1 MNNNIKLPVVKF
13 ESTNETLEN
22 TNFKKVKIY
31 IMHTGENLNGSVFTV
46 DSINKSIDTLSNIP
60 ILAYVVKEDSQNKD
74 FAGHETDFDIF
85 TDEDGVIKV
94 KEYYLEQ
101 PIGVIPETNDYF
113 MEEIDGETYLGC
125 YGYIWKC
132 YSNDAYDI
140 LEEDQEKE
148 ISMEILIRNC
158 TYDRKGRCHINSF
171 EFLGI
176 TCLGANVPGAMG
188 ANCTINMSF
197 STDEENQEFFKSV
210 DKLNKLLK
218 CQREEGLS
226 VDNIEKK
233 EFAEDEVC
241 PECGKNPCECDDMED
256 DVEENACGKK
266 KCSTEDSDDNACKT
280 KKCSEDDVEE
290 NACGKKKCST
300 EDSDDNACKT
310 KKCEVEDSED
320 EACKTKKCSEDE
332 VDENACKTKKCSED
346 DVEENACGGKKKN
359 NEVEDSEDEA
369 CKKKCSTEDSE
380 DNACKTKKCSEDDV
394 EENACGKKNKCEVE
408 DSDDNAC
415 GKKKNNEVE
424 DSEDEACKTKKCSVE
439 TEEFAL
445 SLNNTFRAIRR
456 CLDSYTYEYTSFWG
470 DTYTCK
476 KYYVEDLIPTE
487 SIAIVYDEEEGI
499 NYGIKYALD
508 NDDVVLSMDDK
519 RVYIQEWR
527 AKEAGFSKF
536 ECDDKSK
543 AKEEIFKAVGEE
555 LKELREFK
563 ANVEAQ
569 EAKAEFDAEVK
580 AVLSK
585 FNFEEEEI
593 SDLVEKVYNKSMD
606 LEMFETFLFALEAK
620 KTRAEKEKFSARE
633 KENSL
638 GVVDL
643 NEVKEEP
650 KTKYSNILEKYGK
663 KNK

>member
-1 MNNNIKLPVVKF
+1 MNNNLKLPVVKF

-188 ANCTINMSF
+188 DKCTINMSF

-226 VDNIEKK
+226 VENIENKV
-233 EFAEDEVC
+233 FAEDEVC

-280 KKCSEDDVEE
+280 KKCSTEDKEDDVEE
-290 NACGKKKCST
+290 
-300 EDSDDNACKT
+300 EACKT
-310 KKCEVEDSED
+310 KKCSTEDSED
-320 EACKTKKCSEDE
+320 EACKT
-332 VDENACKTKKCSED
+332 
-346 DVEENACGGKKKN
+346 
-359 NEVEDSEDEA
+359 
-369 CKKKCSTEDSE
+369 KKCSTEDSE

-508 NDDVVLSMDDK
+508 NDDVVLSIDDK
-519 RVYIQEWR
+519 KVYIQEWR
-527 AKEAGFSKF
+527 AKESGFSKF

-620 KTRAEKEKFSARE
+620 KNRAEKEKFSARE
-633 KENSL
+633 KENSI

>member
-188 ANCTINMSF
+188 DKCTINMSF

-280 KKCSEDDVEE
+280 KKCSEDDV
-290 NACGKKKCST
+290 
-300 EDSDDNACKT
+300 D
-310 KKCEVEDSED
+310 
-320 EACKTKKCSEDE
+320 
-332 VDENACKTKKCSED
+332 
-346 DVEENACGGKKKN
+346 
-359 NEVEDSEDEA
+359 
-369 CKKKCSTEDSE
+369 
-380 DNACKTKKCSEDDV
+380 
-394 EENACGKKNKCEVE
+394 ENACGKKNKCEVE

-470 DTYTCK
+470 DTYTCP

-508 NDDVVLSMDDK
+508 NDDVVLSIDDK
-519 RVYIQEWR
+519 KVYIQEWR
-527 AKEAGFSKF
+527 AKEEGFSKF

-563 ANVEAQ
+563 ADIEAK
-569 EAKAEFDAEVK
+569 EAKAEFDAEVE
-580 AVLSK
+580 AVLAK

-620 KTRAEKEKFSARE
+620 KNRAEKEKFSARE

-638 GVVDL
+638 GVVDF

>member
-188 ANCTINMSF
+188 DKCTINMSF

-226 VDNIEKK
+226 VENIEKK
-233 EFAEDEVC
+233 VFAEDEVC
-241 PECGKNPCECDDMED
+241 PECGKNPCECDD
-256 DVEENACGKK
+256 V
-266 KCSTEDSDDNACKT
+266 
-280 KKCSEDDVEE
+280 
-290 NACGKKKCST
+290 
-300 EDSDDNACKT
+300 
-310 KKCEVEDSED
+310 
-320 EACKTKKCSEDE
+320 
-332 VDENACKTKKCSED
+332 ED

-359 NEVEDSEDEA
+359 NEVEDSDDNA
-369 CKKKCSTEDSE
+369 CGKKKKCSTEDSE
-380 DNACKTKKCSEDDV
+380 DDKEDDVEDKEDEACKTKKCSTEDKEEDKEEKCSVEDSDDNACKTKKCSEDEEDDV
-394 EENACGKKNKCEVE
+394 EENACGKKKKC
-408 DSDDNAC
+408 
-415 GKKKNNEVE
+415 EVE

-470 DTYTCK
+470 DIYTCP

-487 SIAIVYDEEEGI
+487 SIAVVYDEEEGI

-527 AKEAGFSKF
+527 AKEEGFSKF

-633 KENSL
+633 KENSI

>member
-226 VDNIEKK
+226 VENIENKV
-233 EFAEDEVC
+233 FAEDEVC

-266 KCSTEDSDDNACKT
+266 KCSTEDSEDN
-280 KKCSEDDVEE
+280 
-290 NACGKKKCST
+290 
-300 EDSDDNACKT
+300 
-310 KKCEVEDSED
+310 
-320 EACKTKKCSEDE
+320 ACKTKKCSEDE

-508 NDDVVLSMDDK
+508 NDDVVLSIDDK
-519 RVYIQEWR
+519 KVYIQEWR

-580 AVLSK
+580 TVLAK

-620 KTRAEKEKFSARE
+620 KNRAEKEKFSARE
-633 KENSL
+633 KENSI

>member
-1 MNNNIKLPVVKF
+1 
-13 ESTNETLEN
+13 
-22 TNFKKVKIY
+22 
-31 IMHTGENLNGSVFTV
+31 
-46 DSINKSIDTLSNIP
+46 
-60 ILAYVVKEDSQNKD
+60 
-74 FAGHETDFDIF
+74 
-85 TDEDGVIKV
+85 
-94 KEYYLEQ
+94 
-101 PIGVIPETNDYF
+101 
-113 MEEIDGETYLGC
+113 
-125 YGYIWKC
+125 
-132 YSNDAYDI
+132 
-140 LEEDQEKE
+140 
-148 ISMEILIRNC
+148 
-158 TYDRKGRCHINSF
+158 
-171 EFLGI
+171 
-176 TCLGANVPGAMG
+176 MG
-188 ANCTINMSF
+188 DKCTINMSF

-226 VDNIEKK
+226 VENIENKV
-233 EFAEDEVC
+233 FAEDEVC

-266 KCSTEDSDDNACKT
+266 KCSTEDSEDNACKT
-280 KKCSEDDVEE
+280 
-290 NACGKKKCST
+290 KKCST

-359 NEVEDSEDEA
+359 NEVEDSEDE
-369 CKKKCSTEDSE
+369 
-380 DNACKTKKCSEDDV
+380 ACKTKKCSEDDV

-508 NDDVVLSMDDK
+508 NDDVVLSIDDK
-519 RVYIQEWR
+519 KVYIQEWR
-527 AKEAGFSKF
+527 AKESGFSKF

-633 KENSL
+633 KENSI
-638 GVVDL
+638 GVVDF

>member
-1 MNNNIKLPVVKF
+1 MNNNLKLPVVKF

-148 ISMEILIRNC
+148 ISMEILIRSC

-188 ANCTINMSF
+188 DKCTINMSF

-226 VDNIEKK
+226 VENIENKV
-233 EFAEDEVC
+233 FAEDEVC

-280 KKCSEDDVEE
+280 KKC
-290 NACGKKKCST
+290 
-300 EDSDDNACKT
+300 
-310 KKCEVEDSED
+310 EVEDSED
-320 EACKTKKCSEDE
+320 E
-332 VDENACKTKKCSED
+332 ACKTKKCSED

-508 NDDVVLSMDDK
+508 NDDVVLSIDDK
-519 RVYIQEWR
+519 KVYIQEWR

-620 KTRAEKEKFSARE
+620 KNRAEKEKFSARE

-638 GVVDL
+638 GVVDF

>member
-280 KKCSEDDVEE
+280 KKC
-290 NACGKKKCST
+290 
-300 EDSDDNACKT
+300 
-310 KKCEVEDSED
+310 EVEDSED
-320 EACKTKKCSEDE
+320 NACKTKKCSEDE

-369 CKKKCSTEDSE
+369 CKKKCSTEDSD

-408 DSDDNAC
+408 DSD
-415 GKKKNNEVE
+415 
-424 DSEDEACKTKKCSVE
+424 DEACKTKKCSVE

-508 NDDVVLSMDDK
+508 NDDVVLSIDDK

-527 AKEAGFSKF
+527 AKEEGFSKF

-563 ANVEAQ
+563 ADIEAK
-569 EAKAEFDAEVK
+569 EAKAEFDAEVE
-580 AVLSK
+580 AVLAK

-593 SDLVEKVYNKSMD
+593 SDLVEKVYDKSMD

-620 KTRAEKEKFSARE
+620 KNRAEKEKFSARE

-638 GVVDL
+638 GVVDF

-650 KTKYSNILEKYGK
+650 KTKYSNILERYGK

>member
-1 MNNNIKLPVVKF
+1 
-13 ESTNETLEN
+13 
-22 TNFKKVKIY
+22 
-31 IMHTGENLNGSVFTV
+31 
-46 DSINKSIDTLSNIP
+46 
-60 ILAYVVKEDSQNKD
+60 
-74 FAGHETDFDIF
+74 
-85 TDEDGVIKV
+85 
-94 KEYYLEQ
+94 
-101 PIGVIPETNDYF
+101 
-113 MEEIDGETYLGC
+113 
-125 YGYIWKC
+125 
-132 YSNDAYDI
+132 
-140 LEEDQEKE
+140 
-148 ISMEILIRNC
+148 
-158 TYDRKGRCHINSF
+158 
-171 EFLGI
+171 
-176 TCLGANVPGAMG
+176 MG
-188 ANCTINMSF
+188 DKCTINMSF

-226 VDNIEKK
+226 VENIEKK
-233 EFAEDEVC
+233 VFAEDEVC
-241 PECGKNPCECDDMED
+241 PECGKNPCECDDM
-256 DVEENACGKK
+256 
-266 KCSTEDSDDNACKT
+266 
-280 KKCSEDDVEE
+280 EDDVEE

-332 VDENACKTKKCSED
+332 VDENAC
-346 DVEENACGGKKKN
+346 GGKKKN

-394 EENACGKKNKCEVE
+394 DENACGKKNKCEVE
-408 DSDDNAC
+408 DSD
-415 GKKKNNEVE
+415 
-424 DSEDEACKTKKCSVE
+424 DEACKTKKCSVE

-508 NDDVVLSMDDK
+508 NDDVVLSIDDK

-527 AKEAGFSKF
+527 AKEEGFSKF

-580 AVLSK
+580 AVLAK

-593 SDLVEKVYNKSMD
+593 SDLVEKVYNKSID

-620 KTRAEKEKFSARE
+620 KNRAEKEKFSARE

-638 GVVDL
+638 GVVDF

>member
-188 ANCTINMSF
+188 DKCTINMSF

-226 VDNIEKK
+226 VENIEKK
-233 EFAEDEVC
+233 VFAEDEVC
-241 PECGKNPCECDDMED
+241 PECGKNPCECDDIED
-256 DVEENACGKK
+256 NACGKK

-280 KKCSEDDVEE
+280 KKCSEDEVDE
-290 NACGKKKCST
+290 
-300 EDSDDNACKT
+300 NACKT

-320 EACKTKKCSEDE
+320 EACKTKKCSEDD
-332 VDENACKTKKCSED
+332 VDENAC
-346 DVEENACGGKKKN
+346 GKKKN

-394 EENACGKKNKCEVE
+394 DENACGKKNKCEVE

-415 GKKKNNEVE
+415 KTKKCEVE
-424 DSEDEACKTKKCSVE
+424 DSEDEACKKKCSVE

-508 NDDVVLSMDDK
+508 NDDVVLSIDDK
-519 RVYIQEWR
+519 KVYIQEWR

-580 AVLSK
+580 AVLAK

-620 KTRAEKEKFSARE
+620 KTRAEKERFSARE

>member
-188 ANCTINMSF
+188 DKCTINMSF

-226 VDNIEKK
+226 VENIENKV
-233 EFAEDEVC
+233 FAEDEVC

-256 DVEENACGKK
+256 DVEENACG
-266 KCSTEDSDDNACKT
+266 
-280 KKCSEDDVEE
+280 
-290 NACGKKKCST
+290 
-300 EDSDDNACKT
+300 
-310 KKCEVEDSED
+310 
-320 EACKTKKCSEDE
+320 
-332 VDENACKTKKCSED
+332 
-346 DVEENACGGKKKN
+346 
-359 NEVEDSEDEA
+359 
-369 CKKKCSTEDSE
+369 KKKCSTEDSE

-508 NDDVVLSMDDK
+508 NDDVVLSIDDK

-527 AKEAGFSKF
+527 AKEEGFSKF

-580 AVLSK
+580 EVLSK

-620 KTRAEKEKFSARE
+620 KNRAEKEKFSARE
-633 KENSL
+633 KENSI

>member
-1 MNNNIKLPVVKF
+1 
-13 ESTNETLEN
+13 
-22 TNFKKVKIY
+22 
-31 IMHTGENLNGSVFTV
+31 
-46 DSINKSIDTLSNIP
+46 
-60 ILAYVVKEDSQNKD
+60 
-74 FAGHETDFDIF
+74 
-85 TDEDGVIKV
+85 
-94 KEYYLEQ
+94 
-101 PIGVIPETNDYF
+101 
-113 MEEIDGETYLGC
+113 
-125 YGYIWKC
+125 
-132 YSNDAYDI
+132 
-140 LEEDQEKE
+140 
-148 ISMEILIRNC
+148 
-158 TYDRKGRCHINSF
+158 
-171 EFLGI
+171 
-176 TCLGANVPGAMG
+176 MG
-188 ANCTINMSF
+188 DKCTINMSF

-226 VDNIEKK
+226 VENIENKV
-233 EFAEDEVC
+233 FAEDEVC

-280 KKCSEDDVEE
+280 KKC
-290 NACGKKKCST
+290 
-300 EDSDDNACKT
+300 
-310 KKCEVEDSED
+310 EVEDSED
-320 EACKTKKCSEDE
+320 NACKTKKCSEDE

-346 DVEENACGGKKKN
+346 DVEENACGSKKKN

-394 EENACGKKNKCEVE
+394 DENACGKKNKCEVE
-408 DSDDNAC
+408 DSEDEAC
-415 GKKKNNEVE
+415 KTKKCEVE
-424 DSEDEACKTKKCSVE
+424 DSEDEACKKKCSVE

-470 DTYTCK
+470 DTYTCP

-508 NDDVVLSMDDK
+508 NDDVVLNMDDK
-519 RVYIQEWR
+519 KVYIQEWR
-527 AKEAGFSKF
+527 AKEEGFSKF

-563 ANVEAQ
+563 ADIEAK
-569 EAKAEFDAEVK
+569 EAKAQFDAEVEE
-580 AVLSK
+580 VLAK

-620 KTRAEKEKFSARE
+620 KNRAEKEKFSARE

-638 GVVDL
+638 GVVDF

>member
-188 ANCTINMSF
+188 DKCTINMSF

-226 VDNIEKK
+226 VENIENKV
-233 EFAEDEVC
+233 FAEDEVC
-241 PECGKNPCECDDMED
+241 PECGKNPCECDDM
-256 DVEENACGKK
+256 
-266 KCSTEDSDDNACKT
+266 
-280 KKCSEDDVEE
+280 EDDVEE

-408 DSDDNAC
+408 DSDDNA
-415 GKKKNNEVE
+415 
-424 DSEDEACKTKKCSVE
+424 
-439 TEEFAL
+439 
-445 SLNNTFRAIRR
+445 
-456 CLDSYTYEYTSFWG
+456 
-470 DTYTCK
+470 
-476 KYYVEDLIPTE
+476 
-487 SIAIVYDEEEGI
+487 
-499 NYGIKYALD
+499 
-508 NDDVVLSMDDK
+508 
-519 RVYIQEWR
+519 
-527 AKEAGFSKF
+527 
-536 ECDDKSK
+536 
-543 AKEEIFKAVGEE
+543 
-555 LKELREFK
+555 
-563 ANVEAQ
+563 
-569 EAKAEFDAEVK
+569 
-580 AVLSK
+580 
-585 FNFEEEEI
+585 
-593 SDLVEKVYNKSMD
+593 
-606 LEMFETFLFALEAK
+606 
-620 KTRAEKEKFSARE
+620 
-633 KENSL
+633 
-638 GVVDL
+638 
-643 NEVKEEP
+643 
-650 KTKYSNILEKYGK
+650 
-663 KNK
+663 

>member
-188 ANCTINMSF
+188 DKCTINMSF

-226 VDNIEKK
+226 VENIENKV
-233 EFAEDEVC
+233 FAEDEVC

-256 DVEENACGKK
+256 DVEENACG
-266 KCSTEDSDDNACKT
+266 
-280 KKCSEDDVEE
+280 
-290 NACGKKKCST
+290 
-300 EDSDDNACKT
+300 
-310 KKCEVEDSED
+310 
-320 EACKTKKCSEDE
+320 
-332 VDENACKTKKCSED
+332 
-346 DVEENACGGKKKN
+346 
-359 NEVEDSEDEA
+359 
-369 CKKKCSTEDSE
+369 KKKCSTEDSE

-508 NDDVVLSMDDK
+508 NDDVVLSIDDK
-519 RVYIQEWR
+519 KVYIQEWR

-620 KTRAEKEKFSARE
+620 KNRAEKEKFSARE
-633 KENSL
+633 KENSI

>member
-1 MNNNIKLPVVKF
+1 
-13 ESTNETLEN
+13 
-22 TNFKKVKIY
+22 
-31 IMHTGENLNGSVFTV
+31 
-46 DSINKSIDTLSNIP
+46 
-60 ILAYVVKEDSQNKD
+60 
-74 FAGHETDFDIF
+74 
-85 TDEDGVIKV
+85 
-94 KEYYLEQ
+94 
-101 PIGVIPETNDYF
+101 
-113 MEEIDGETYLGC
+113 
-125 YGYIWKC
+125 
-132 YSNDAYDI
+132 
-140 LEEDQEKE
+140 
-148 ISMEILIRNC
+148 
-158 TYDRKGRCHINSF
+158 
-171 EFLGI
+171 
-176 TCLGANVPGAMG
+176 MG
-188 ANCTINMSF
+188 DKCTINMSF

-226 VDNIEKK
+226 VENIEKK

-256 DVEENACGKK
+256 DVEDNACGKK
-266 KCSTEDSDDNACKT
+266 KCSTEDS
-280 KKCSEDDVEE
+280 
-290 NACGKKKCST
+290 
-300 EDSDDNACKT
+300 
-310 KKCEVEDSED
+310 ED
-320 EACKTKKCSEDE
+320 EACKTKKC
-332 VDENACKTKKCSED
+332 
-346 DVEENACGGKKKN
+346 
-359 NEVEDSEDEA
+359 
-369 CKKKCSTEDSE
+369 
-380 DNACKTKKCSEDDV
+380 
-394 EENACGKKNKCEVE
+394 
-408 DSDDNAC
+408 
-415 GKKKNNEVE
+415 EVE

-499 NYGIKYALD
+499 NYGIKYSLD
-508 NDDVVLSMDDK
+508 NDDVVLNMNDK
-519 RVYIQEWR
+519 KVYIQEWR
-527 AKEAGFSKF
+527 VKEAGFSKF

-563 ANVEAQ
+563 ADIEAK
-569 EAKAEFDAEVK
+569 EAKAQFDAEVEE
-580 AVLSK
+580 VLAK

-593 SDLVEKVYNKSMD
+593 SDLVEKVYNKSID

-620 KTRAEKEKFSARE
+620 KNRAEKEKFSARE

-638 GVVDL
+638 GVVDF

>member
-188 ANCTINMSF
+188 DKCTINMSF

-256 DVEENACGKK
+256 DVE
-266 KCSTEDSDDNACKT
+266 D
-280 KKCSEDDVEE
+280 

-346 DVEENACGGKKKN
+346 DIEENACGGKKKN

-408 DSDDNAC
+408 DSEDEAC
-415 GKKKNNEVE
+415 KKKCEVE

-508 NDDVVLSMDDK
+508 NDDVVLSIDDK
-519 RVYIQEWR
+519 KVYIQEWR
-527 AKEAGFSKF
+527 AKEEGFSKF

-563 ANVEAQ
+563 ADI
-569 EAKAEFDAEVK
+569 EAKEEKAQFDAEVE

-620 KTRAEKEKFSARE
+620 KNRAEKEKFSARE

-638 GVVDL
+638 GVVDF

-650 KTKYSNILEKYGK
+650 KTKYSNILERYGK

>member
-188 ANCTINMSF
+188 DKCTINMSF

-226 VDNIEKK
+226 VENIENKV
-233 EFAEDEVC
+233 FAEDEVC

-256 DVEENACGKK
+256 DVEENACG
-266 KCSTEDSDDNACKT
+266 
-280 KKCSEDDVEE
+280 
-290 NACGKKKCST
+290 
-300 EDSDDNACKT
+300 
-310 KKCEVEDSED
+310 
-320 EACKTKKCSEDE
+320 
-332 VDENACKTKKCSED
+332 
-346 DVEENACGGKKKN
+346 
-359 NEVEDSEDEA
+359 
-369 CKKKCSTEDSE
+369 KKKCSTEDSE

-508 NDDVVLSMDDK
+508 NDDVVLSIDDK
-519 RVYIQEWR
+519 KVYIQEWR

-580 AVLSK
+580 AVLAK

>member
-188 ANCTINMSF
+188 DKCTINMSF

-256 DVEENACGKK
+256 DVE
-266 KCSTEDSDDNACKT
+266 D
-280 KKCSEDDVEE
+280 

-346 DVEENACGGKKKN
+346 DIEENACGGKKKN

-470 DTYTCK
+470 DTYTCP

-487 SIAIVYDEEEGI
+487 SIAVVYDEEEGI

-527 AKEAGFSKF
+527 AKEEGFSKF

-563 ANVEAQ
+563 ANVDAQ
-569 EAKAEFDAEVK
+569 EAKADFDAEVK

-620 KTRAEKEKFSARE
+620 KNRAEKEKFSARE
-633 KENSL
+633 KENSI

>member
-1 MNNNIKLPVVKF
+1 
-13 ESTNETLEN
+13 
-22 TNFKKVKIY
+22 
-31 IMHTGENLNGSVFTV
+31 
-46 DSINKSIDTLSNIP
+46 
-60 ILAYVVKEDSQNKD
+60 
-74 FAGHETDFDIF
+74 
-85 TDEDGVIKV
+85 
-94 KEYYLEQ
+94 
-101 PIGVIPETNDYF
+101 
-113 MEEIDGETYLGC
+113 
-125 YGYIWKC
+125 
-132 YSNDAYDI
+132 
-140 LEEDQEKE
+140 
-148 ISMEILIRNC
+148 
-158 TYDRKGRCHINSF
+158 
-171 EFLGI
+171 
-176 TCLGANVPGAMG
+176 MG
-188 ANCTINMSF
+188 DKCTINMSF

-226 VDNIEKK
+226 VENIENKV
-233 EFAEDEVC
+233 FAEDEVC

-280 KKCSEDDVEE
+280 KKC
-290 NACGKKKCST
+290 
-300 EDSDDNACKT
+300 
-310 KKCEVEDSED
+310 EVEDSED
-320 EACKTKKCSEDE
+320 NACKTKKCSEDE

-346 DVEENACGGKKKN
+346 DVEENACGSKKKN

-394 EENACGKKNKCEVE
+394 DENACGKKNKCEVE
-408 DSDDNAC
+408 DS
-415 GKKKNNEVE
+415 
-424 DSEDEACKTKKCSVE
+424 EDEACKKKCSVE

-445 SLNNTFRAIRR
+445 SLNNTFRAIRK

-470 DTYTCK
+470 DTYTCP

-487 SIAIVYDEEEGI
+487 SIAVVYDEEEGI

-508 NDDVVLSMDDK
+508 NDDVVLSIDDK
-519 RVYIQEWR
+519 KVYIQEWR
-527 AKEAGFSKF
+527 VKEEGFSKF

-563 ANVEAQ
+563 ANI
-569 EAKAEFDAEVK
+569 EAKEEKAQFDAEVE
-580 AVLSK
+580 AVLAK

-633 KENSL
+633 RENSL
-638 GVVDL
+638 GIVDF
-643 NEVKEEP
+643 NEANEEP
-650 KTKYSNILEKYGK
+650 KQKYSNILDEYGK
-663 KNK
+663 KK

>member
-1 MNNNIKLPVVKF
+1 MNNNLKLPVVKF

-188 ANCTINMSF
+188 DKCTINMSF

-226 VDNIEKK
+226 VENIEKK
-233 EFAEDEVC
+233 VFAEDEVC

-266 KCSTEDSDDNACKT
+266 KCSTEDSEDNACKT
-280 KKCSEDDVEE
+280 
-290 NACGKKKCST
+290 KKCST

-320 EACKTKKCSEDE
+320 EACKTKKCSED
-332 VDENACKTKKCSED
+332 

-369 CKKKCSTEDSE
+369 CK
-380 DNACKTKKCSEDDV
+380 
-394 EENACGKKNKCEVE
+394 
-408 DSDDNAC
+408 
-415 GKKKNNEVE
+415 
-424 DSEDEACKTKKCSVE
+424 KKCSVE

-620 KTRAEKEKFSARE
+620 KNRAEKEKFSARE
-633 KENSL
+633 KENSI
-638 GVVDL
+638 GVVDF

>member
-13 ESTNETLEN
+13 ETTNETLEN

-31 IMHTGENLNGSVFTV
+31 IMHTGENLNGSVFTT
-46 DSINKSIDTLSNIP
+46 DSINKSINTLSNIP

-74 FAGHETDFDIF
+74 FGGHETDFDIF
-85 TDEDGVIKV
+85 TDSDGKIKV

-113 MEEIDGETYLGC
+113 MEEINGETYLGC

-158 TYDRKGRCHINSF
+158 TYDRKGLCHINSF

-188 ANCTINMSF
+188 DKCTINMSF

-226 VDNIEKK
+226 VENIEKK
-233 EFAEDEVC
+233 DFAEEEVC
-241 PECGKNPCECDDMED
+241 PECGKNPCECDI
-256 DVEENACGKK
+256 EE
-266 KCSTEDSDDNACKT
+266 
-280 KKCSEDDVEE
+280 
-290 NACGKKKCST
+290 
-300 EDSDDNACKT
+300 NACKT

-369 CKKKCSTEDSE
+369 CKKKCSTEDSD
-380 DNACKTKKCSEDDV
+380 DNACKTKKCSEDEVD
-394 EENACGKKNKCEVE
+394 ENACKTKKCEVE
-408 DSDDNAC
+408 DS
-415 GKKKNNEVE
+415 E
-424 DSEDEACKTKKCSVE
+424 DKACKTKKCSVE

-445 SLNNTFRAIRR
+445 SLNNTFRAIRK

-487 SIAIVYDEEEGI
+487 SVAIVYDEEEGI
-499 NYGIKYALD
+499 NYGIKYSLD
-508 NDDVVLSMDDK
+508 NDDVVLNMNDK
-519 RVYIQEWR
+519 KVYIQEWR
-527 AKEAGFSKF
+527 VKEEGFSKF

-543 AKEEIFKAVGEE
+543 AKEEIFEAVGKE

-563 ANVEAQ
+563 ADVEDK
-569 EAKAEFDAEVK
+569 EAKAEFDAQVEG
-580 AVLSK
+580 VLAK
-585 FNFEEEEI
+585 FNFEEEEV
-593 SDLVEKVYNKSMD
+593 SDLVEKVYNKSID

-633 KENSL
+633 RENSL
-638 GVVDL
+638 GIVDF
-643 NEVKEEP
+643 NEANEEP
-650 KTKYSNILEKYGK
+650 KQKYSNILDEYGK

>member
-188 ANCTINMSF
+188 DKCTINMSF

-226 VDNIEKK
+226 VENIENKV
-233 EFAEDEVC
+233 FAEDEVC

-266 KCSTEDSDDNACKT
+266 KCSTEDSDDN
-280 KKCSEDDVEE
+280 
-290 NACGKKKCST
+290 
-300 EDSDDNACKT
+300 
-310 KKCEVEDSED
+310 
-320 EACKTKKCSEDE
+320 ACKTKKCSEDE

-456 CLDSYTYEYTSFWG
+456 CLDSYTYEYTSYWG

-508 NDDVVLSMDDK
+508 NDDVVLSIDDK
-519 RVYIQEWR
+519 KVYIQEWR

-633 KENSL
+633 KENSI

>member
-1 MNNNIKLPVVKF
+1 
-13 ESTNETLEN
+13 
-22 TNFKKVKIY
+22 
-31 IMHTGENLNGSVFTV
+31 
-46 DSINKSIDTLSNIP
+46 
-60 ILAYVVKEDSQNKD
+60 
-74 FAGHETDFDIF
+74 
-85 TDEDGVIKV
+85 
-94 KEYYLEQ
+94 
-101 PIGVIPETNDYF
+101 
-113 MEEIDGETYLGC
+113 
-125 YGYIWKC
+125 
-132 YSNDAYDI
+132 
-140 LEEDQEKE
+140 
-148 ISMEILIRNC
+148 
-158 TYDRKGRCHINSF
+158 
-171 EFLGI
+171 
-176 TCLGANVPGAMG
+176 MG
-188 ANCTINMSF
+188 DKCTINMSF

-226 VDNIEKK
+226 VENIENKV
-233 EFAEDEVC
+233 FAEDEVC

-266 KCSTEDSDDNACKT
+266 KCSTEDSEDN
-280 KKCSEDDVEE
+280 
-290 NACGKKKCST
+290 
-300 EDSDDNACKT
+300 
-310 KKCEVEDSED
+310 
-320 EACKTKKCSEDE
+320 ACKTKKCSEDE

-346 DVEENACGGKKKN
+346 DVEENACGSKKKN

-394 EENACGKKNKCEVE
+394 DENACGKKNKCEVE
-408 DSDDNAC
+408 DSEDEAC
-415 GKKKNNEVE
+415 KTKKCEVE
-424 DSEDEACKTKKCSVE
+424 DSEDEACKKKCSVE

-470 DTYTCK
+470 DTYTCP

-508 NDDVVLSMDDK
+508 NDDVVLSIDDK
-519 RVYIQEWR
+519 KVYIQEWR
-527 AKEAGFSKF
+527 AKESGFSKF

-563 ANVEAQ
+563 ADIEAK
-569 EAKAEFDAEVK
+569 EAKAQFDAEVEE
-580 AVLSK
+580 VLAK

-620 KTRAEKEKFSARE
+620 KNRAEKEKFSARE

-638 GVVDL
+638 GVVDF

>member
-226 VDNIEKK
+226 VENIEKK

-266 KCSTEDSDDNACKT
+266 KCSTEDSDDT
-280 KKCSEDDVEE
+280 
-290 NACGKKKCST
+290 
-300 EDSDDNACKT
+300 ACKT

-470 DTYTCK
+470 DTYTCP

-487 SIAIVYDEEEGI
+487 SIAVVYDEEEGI

-508 NDDVVLSMDDK
+508 NDDVVLNMDDK
-519 RVYIQEWR
+519 KVYIQEWR
-527 AKEAGFSKF
+527 AKEEGFSKF

-620 KTRAEKEKFSARE
+620 KNRAEKEKFSARE
-633 KENSL
+633 KENSI

>member
-1 MNNNIKLPVVKF
+1 MNNNLKLPVVKF

-226 VDNIEKK
+226 VENIENKV
-233 EFAEDEVC
+233 FTEDEVC
-241 PECGKNPCECDDMED
+241 PECGKNPCECDDM
-256 DVEENACGKK
+256 
-266 KCSTEDSDDNACKT
+266 
-280 KKCSEDDVEE
+280 EDDVEE

-394 EENACGKKNKCEVE
+394 EENACGKTKKC
-408 DSDDNAC
+408 
-415 GKKKNNEVE
+415 EVE

-470 DTYTCK
+470 DTYTCP

-487 SIAIVYDEEEGI
+487 SIAVVYDEEEGI

-527 AKEAGFSKF
+527 AKEEGFSKF

-620 KTRAEKEKFSARE
+620 KNRAEKEKFSARE
-633 KENSL
+633 KENSI

>member
-188 ANCTINMSF
+188 DKCTINMSF

-226 VDNIEKK
+226 VENIEKK
-233 EFAEDEVC
+233 VFAEDEVC
-241 PECGKNPCECDDMED
+241 PECGKNPCECDDM
-256 DVEENACGKK
+256 
-266 KCSTEDSDDNACKT
+266 
-280 KKCSEDDVEE
+280 EDDVEE

-346 DVEENACGGKKKN
+346 DVEENACGKKKN

-369 CKKKCSTEDSE
+369 CKTKKCSTEDSE

-394 EENACGKKNKCEVE
+394 EE
-408 DSDDNAC
+408 NAC

-508 NDDVVLSMDDK
+508 NDDVVLSIDDK

-527 AKEAGFSKF
+527 AKEEGFSKF

-563 ANVEAQ
+563 ADIEAK
-569 EAKAEFDAEVK
+569 EAKAEFDAEVE
-580 AVLSK
+580 AVLAK

-593 SDLVEKVYNKSMD
+593 SDLVEKVYNKSID

-620 KTRAEKEKFSARE
+620 KNRAEKEKFSARE
-633 KENSL
+633 KENSI

>member
-188 ANCTINMSF
+188 DKCTINMSF

-226 VDNIEKK
+226 VENIENKV
-233 EFAEDEVC
+233 FAEDEVC

-280 KKCSEDDVEE
+280 KKC
-290 NACGKKKCST
+290 
-300 EDSDDNACKT
+300 
-310 KKCEVEDSED
+310 EVEDSED
-320 EACKTKKCSEDE
+320 E
-332 VDENACKTKKCSED
+332 
-346 DVEENACGGKKKN
+346 
-359 NEVEDSEDEA
+359 
-369 CKKKCSTEDSE
+369 
-380 DNACKTKKCSEDDV
+380 ACKTKKCSEDDV
-394 EENACGKKNKCEVE
+394 EENACGKKNKC
-408 DSDDNAC
+408 
-415 GKKKNNEVE
+415 EVE

-508 NDDVVLSMDDK
+508 NDDVVLSIDDK
-519 RVYIQEWR
+519 KVYIQEWR

-633 KENSL
+633 KENSI

>member
-188 ANCTINMSF
+188 DKCTINMSF

-226 VDNIEKK
+226 VENIENKV
-233 EFAEDEVC
+233 FAEDEVC
-241 PECGKNPCECDDMED
+241 PECGKNPCECDDM
-256 DVEENACGKK
+256 
-266 KCSTEDSDDNACKT
+266 
-280 KKCSEDDVEE
+280 EDDVEE

-408 DSDDNAC
+408 DS
-415 GKKKNNEVE
+415 
-424 DSEDEACKTKKCSVE
+424 EDEACKTKKCSVE

-470 DTYTCK
+470 DTYTCP

-487 SIAIVYDEEEGI
+487 SIAVVYDEEEGI

-527 AKEAGFSKF
+527 AKEEGFSKF

-620 KTRAEKEKFSARE
+620 KNRAEKEKFSARE

-638 GVVDL
+638 GVVDF

>member
-13 ESTNETLEN
+13 ETTNETLEN

-31 IMHTGENLNGSVFTV
+31 IMHTGENLNGSVFTT
-46 DSINKSIDTLSNIP
+46 DSINKSINTLSNIP

-74 FAGHETDFDIF
+74 FGGHETDFDIF
-85 TDEDGVIKV
+85 TDSDGKIKV

-113 MEEIDGETYLGC
+113 MEEINGETYLGC

-158 TYDRKGRCHINSF
+158 TYDRKGLCHINSF

-188 ANCTINMSF
+188 DKCTINMSF

-226 VDNIEKK
+226 VENIEKK
-233 EFAEDEVC
+233 DFAEEEVC
-241 PECGKNPCECDDMED
+241 PECGKNPCECDI
-256 DVEENACGKK
+256 EE
-266 KCSTEDSDDNACKT
+266 NACKT
-280 KKCSEDDVEE
+280 KKCSEDEVDE
-290 NACGKKKCST
+290 NACKKKNNEVEDSDDNACKTKKCST

-310 KKCEVEDSED
+310 KKCEVEDSD
-320 EACKTKKCSEDE
+320 DNACKKKCSEDE

-369 CKKKCSTEDSE
+369 CKKKCSTEDSD
-380 DNACKTKKCSEDDV
+380 DNACKTKKCSEDEVD
-394 EENACGKKNKCEVE
+394 EN
-408 DSDDNAC
+408 
-415 GKKKNNEVE
+415 
-424 DSEDEACKTKKCSVE
+424 ACKTKKCSVE

-445 SLNNTFRAIRR
+445 SLNNTFRAIRK

-487 SIAIVYDEEEGI
+487 SVAIVYDEEEGM
-499 NYGIKYALD
+499 NYGIKYSLD
-508 NDDVVLSMDDK
+508 NDDVVLNMNDK
-519 RVYIQEWR
+519 KVYIQEWR
-527 AKEAGFSKF
+527 VKEEGFSKF

-543 AKEEIFKAVGEE
+543 AKEEIFEAVGKE

-563 ANVEAQ
+563 ADVEDK
-569 EAKAEFDAEVK
+569 EAKAEFDAQVEG
-580 AVLSK
+580 VLAK

-633 KENSL
+633 RENSL
-638 GVVDL
+638 GIVDF
-643 NEVKEEP
+643 NEVNEEP
-650 KTKYSNILEKYGK
+650 KQKYSNILDEYGK

>member
-1 MNNNIKLPVVKF
+1 MNNNLKLPVVKF

-46 DSINKSIDTLSNIP
+46 DSINKSINTLSNIP

-188 ANCTINMSF
+188 DKCTINMSF

-241 PECGKNPCECDDMED
+241 PECGKNPCECDDM
-256 DVEENACGKK
+256 
-266 KCSTEDSDDNACKT
+266 
-280 KKCSEDDVEE
+280 EDDVEE

-408 DSDDNAC
+408 DS
-415 GKKKNNEVE
+415 
-424 DSEDEACKTKKCSVE
+424 EDEACKTKKCSVE

-508 NDDVVLSMDDK
+508 NDDVVLSIDDK
-519 RVYIQEWR
+519 KVYIQEWR
-527 AKEAGFSKF
+527 AKESGFSKF

-569 EAKAEFDAEVK
+569 EAKAEFEAEVE
-580 AVLSK
+580 AVLAK

-620 KTRAEKEKFSARE
+620 KNRAEKEKFSARE
-633 KENSL
+633 KENSI

>member
-1 MNNNIKLPVVKF
+1 MNNNLKLPVVKF

-188 ANCTINMSF
+188 DKCTINMSF

-226 VDNIEKK
+226 VENIENKV
-233 EFAEDEVC
+233 FAEDEVC

-266 KCSTEDSDDNACKT
+266 KCSTEDSDD
-280 KKCSEDDVEE
+280 
-290 NACGKKKCST
+290 
-300 EDSDDNACKT
+300 
-310 KKCEVEDSED
+310 
-320 EACKTKKCSEDE
+320 
-332 VDENACKTKKCSED
+332 NACKTKKCSED

-394 EENACGKKNKCEVE
+394 EENACGKK
-408 DSDDNAC
+408 
-415 GKKKNNEVE
+415 KNNEVE

-470 DTYTCK
+470 DTYTCP

-508 NDDVVLSMDDK
+508 NDDVVLSIDDK
-519 RVYIQEWR
+519 KVYIQEWR

-580 AVLSK
+580 AVLAK

-620 KTRAEKEKFSARE
+620 KNRAEKEKFSARE
-633 KENSL
+633 KENSI